1 MKKKWVEQSQF
12 LNAVYSE
19 IDGKELQ
26 ISGDYSASRIFEK
39 ILSLSTDFHI
49 RVCFDRLMGHYSTL
63 FQHRFASHVCQSLI
77 VLGADVAE
85 REGKGESVVVLDED
99 SSGAEKWKL
108 GSMEELLI
116 RLIEVSLCTLKGSK
130 A

>member
-1 MKKKWVEQSQF
+1 MIEQSQF

-39 ILSLSTDFHI
+39 ILNLSTDFHI
-49 RVCFDRLMGHYSTL
+49 RVCFDRLKGQYSTL

-85 REGKGESVVVLDED
+85 REGRGESVVVLDED
-99 SSGAEKWKL
+99 TSGIDKGKL
-108 GSMEELLI
+108 GSMEDLI
-116 RLIEVSLCTLKGSK
+116 VQLIEVSVHAHIWALGKV
-130 A
+130 